1 MRFVLLGPPGAGK
14 GSLAF
19 LLKEA
24 MGIDHISTG
33 DILREE
39 MKNDTTLGKEAK
51 GYIESGQLVPDE
63 VVTKLI
69 ANCFES
75 GRISDGYLLDGFP
88 RTKAQALDLNEIL
101 KKVEK
106 PIDFAIYLD
115 STLEIVLK
123 RLTGRRICK
132 GCGAIFHMENKA
144 PKQEGICD
152 SCQGDLYQRA
162 DDNEETIRKRMDVY
176 LENTTPIV
184 DFYKGLGNLKK
195 VNGDEDT
202 AAVFKGLMAF
212 LNENGQRN

>member
-1 MRFVLLGPPGAGK
+1 MRLVLLGPPGAGK

-24 MGIDHISTG
+24 MGVEHISTG

-39 MKNDTTLGKEAK
+39 MKNDTLLGKEAK

-75 GRISDGYLLDGFP
+75 GRISGGYLLDGFP

-101 KKVEK
+101 EKVEK
-106 PIDFAIYLD
+106 PLDFAIYLN
-115 STLEIVLK
+115 STLEVVLK

-132 GCGAIFHMENKA
+132 GCGAIFHMENKP

-184 DFYKGLGNLKK
+184 DFYQGLGNLKK

-202 AAVFKGLMAF
+202 AVVYKGLMEF